1 MAIGF
6 ELVFIL
12 LLVAL
17 NGAFAMSEL
26 AIVSARRGR
35 LLAMQ
40 RTGNPG
46 AAAAMA
52 LAEDPQR
59 FLPTVQVGITLVG
72 ILAGVFG
79 GARLAGPLADLLA
92 RVPGFAPLAT
102 EAAFV
107 LVVVAITYANLI
119 LGELVPKQVALR
131 DPERI
136 AVIVSRPLAWL
147 ARVTSPA
154 IWVMSKS
161 SSFALRLFGAAKP
174 SDQAV
179 TEEEVKAVVAEGVE
193 AGALESEERHMIERV
208 LRLADKPVRA
218 LMTPRNDVAWIDRA
232 APQEQIAATLKE
244 HSVTRFVVAD
254 RRVDNVVGVVA
265 AKELLDQALSGGRL
279 RLSGAL
285 RQPLVLP
292 DSLSALAALERMRH
306 DPIGMALV
314 LDEYGSFEG
323 VVTASDLL
331 EAIVGELGP
340 WSRGT
345 RSPARRCAAPTEP
358 AARRHD
364 AERRAARAAR
374 PAAAAL
380 PGHLPHRR
388 GADAGAAP
396 ARAAR
401 GRPHRLGR
409 AGASRSWTWTAAAW
423 TRCWRTGKRPRKRRD
438 ANRAGPGAS
447 GPPAPPR
454 LSASAAGCPAA
465 SPGAS

>member
-1 MAIGF
+1 MVIGF
-6 ELVFIL
+6 EIVVIF
-12 LLVAL
+12 LLVVL

-40 RTGNPG
+40 RTGSAG
-46 AAAAMA
+46 AAAALA

-79 GARLAGPLADLLA
+79 GAHLAGPVEAVLSGI
-92 RVPGFAPLAT
+92 PGFAPLAYA
-102 EAAFV
+102 AAFV

-136 AVIVSRPLAWL
+136 AVVVSRPLAWL
-147 ARVTSPA
+147 ARITAPV
-154 IWVMSKS
+154 IWVMSRS
-161 SSFALRLFGAAKP
+161 SGLVLRLFG
-174 SDQAV
+174 SDRAGAQSV
-179 TEEEVKAVVAEGVE
+179 TEEEVKAVVAEGAE
-193 AGALESEERHMIERV
+193 TGALETEERHMIERV

-218 LMTPRNDVAWIDRA
+218 LMTPRNDVAWIDRSA
-232 APQEQIAATLKE
+232 TQEQIAAALKE
-244 HSVTRFVVAD
+244 HDVTRFVVAD

-265 AKELLDQALSGGRL
+265 VKDLASQALGGGRL
-279 RLSGAL
+279 RLASAL

-340 WSRGT
+340 VEAREEKPGEAVRRSDGSLLLDGMMPSDELRAQLDLPPLPYQGT
-345 RSPARRCAAPTEP
+345 YHTVAGLMLALLQRVPREGDRIVWAGWRFEIVDMDGRRVDKVLATREEP
-358 AARRHD
+358 A
-364 AERRAARAAR
+364 EAA
-374 PAAAAL
+374 
-380 PGHLPHRR
+380 
-388 GADAGAAP
+388 
-396 ARAAR
+396 
-401 GRPHRLGR
+401 
-409 AGASRSWTWTAAAW
+409 
-423 TRCWRTGKRPRKRRD
+423 
-438 ANRAGPGAS
+438 
-447 GPPAPPR
+447 
-454 LSASAAGCPAA
+454 
-465 SPGAS
+465 

>member
-6 ELVFIL
+6 EIALLL
-12 LLVAL
+12 LLVLL

-35 LLAMQ
+35 LLALQ
-40 RTGNPG
+40 RTGSAG
-46 AAAAMA
+46 AGPAIA

-79 GARLAGPLADLLA
+79 GARLAGPLESLLT
-92 RVPGFAPLAT
+92 RIPGFAPFAN

-107 LVVVAITYANLI
+107 LVVMAITYANLI

-136 AVIVSRPLAWL
+136 AVVVSRPLTWL
-147 ARVTSPA
+147 ARITSPV
-154 IWVMSKS
+154 IWVMSQS
-161 SSFALRLFGAAKP
+161 SGLVLRLFGAARP
-174 SDQAV
+174 NDQSV

-232 APQEQIAATLKE
+232 APQEAIAAALKE
-244 HSVTRFVVAD
+244 HDVTRFVVAD

-265 AKELLDQALSGGRL
+265 VKDLASQALAGGRV
-279 RLSGAL
+279 RLAAAI

-331 EAIVGELGP
+331 EAIIGELGP
-340 WSRGT
+340 V
-345 RSPARRCAAPTEP
+345 EP
-358 AARRHD
+358 REEKPGEAV
-364 AERRAARAAR
+364 RRADGSLLLDGMMPSDELRAQLELPPLPYQGTYHTVAGLML
-374 PAAAAL
+374 AL
-380 PGHLPHRR
+380 LQRVPREGDRIVWAGWRFEIVDMDGRR
-388 GADAGAAP
+388 VDKV
-396 ARAAR
+396 
-401 GRPHRLGR
+401 L
-409 AGASRSWTWTAAAW
+409 ASREEAAE
-423 TRCWRTGKRPRKRRD
+423 
-438 ANRAGPGAS
+438 
-447 GPPAPPR
+447 
-454 LSASAAGCPAA
+454 AA
-465 SPGAS
+465 